1 MLVTRPSLAASKY
14 AFRRDDKVIIDGI
27 AYRLYDRSDD
37 RYDFAPINGGVAQSF
52 SHARMVHLVSLGK
65 VEHHRGALTPEGAR
79 ETALVEEQQ
88 VANRTPKE
96 HARAEYRDA
105 AVQAFLVFLRDV
117 PEKYKKYIPVF
128 GKPRKTHESVD
139 LWLPHIKDVA
149 ATIYSEASDGKKR
162 DGNPG
167 KMSETP
173 NLSVSSLLRWERA
186 YRKNKLRGLYDREKE
201 RGPRDRRMSIDEIAL
216 ISFVVNGYLNDLK
229 PSKEKIFEDVQIA
242 FKAENRKRAEAE
254 NRKGAEEE
262 PPLPPLI
269 TPSRETVR
277 RAINKL
283 DPFQCT
289 LAREGLEEA
298 RKKHAPVGQGL
309 DLTRP
314 LQRVEMDVWQVDLMT
329 LMTDSGLL
337 TCLTPDEKLLLGLNG
352 DTKRWRQSVA
362 ICATTRCIVGM
373 RLSRTPRVDCSIATL
388 EMVLQDKGVWSDAVG
403 ALTPWHMAGCPE
415 LIVADNGNEFIPFE
429 FRGVCHDL
437 GIRTENPPAGV
448 PHLRPFVERVFG
460 ILATK
465 LMPRLTGRTF
475 SNIIEKGDYD
485 PAGRAALTA
494 DDFCA
499 ALIRWVVDVYHRTPH
514 PELDG
519 ETPLNC
525 WNRLTALYGVGLPP
539 DLRRRRLAC
548 GVRDTRVVQNDG
560 ITFFGAQYHNEG
572 LGRWALHA
580 HDRTVNVR
588 WYPEDI
594 GAIAVEIDGTWIEV
608 PSVLKCFNGVKAQ
621 VWRAAA
627 SQLRAAAAMQREFDE
642 DVIHAA
648 LSEIDRINRDA
659 MNRIGLLTNDWSPE
673 RIKREEDNLF
683 LWMRCRADE
692 KGSREK
698 TAADFIGE
706 ELPTG
711 TMAAATV
718 QNPKTDCPSQPVS
731 APRKTKESTPQGKT
745 APAKQRPRN
754 QAGWGRAKK

>member
-1 MLVTRPSLAASKY
+1 MLLTHPSLAASKY

-27 AYRLYDRSDD
+27 GYRLYDQSDD
-37 RYDFAPINGGVAQSF
+37 RYDFAPTDGGVAQSY
-52 SHARMVHLVSLGK
+52 SHAQMVHLVSLGK

-79 ETALVEEQQ
+79 ETALVEEEQ

-96 HARAEYRDA
+96 TARAEYREA
-105 AVQAFLVFLRDV
+105 AVQAFLVFLNDV
-117 PEKYKKYIPVF
+117 PEEYRKYVPVF
-128 GKPRKTHESVD
+128 GKPLKTHASVE
-139 LWLPHIKDVA
+139 LWLPYIREFA
-149 ATIYSEASDGKKR
+149 ATIYSEASDGSKR
-162 DGNPG
+162 FGKPG
-167 KMSETP
+167 KMVETP
-173 NLSVSSLLRWERA
+173 NFSVSSLLRWERSH
-186 YRKNKLRGLYDREKE
+186 RNKGLRGLYDREKE
-201 RGPRDRRMSIDEIAL
+201 RGYRDRRMTIDQIAL
-216 ISFVVNGYLNDLK
+216 LSFVVNGYMNDLK
-229 PSKEKIFEDVQIA
+229 PSKEKIYTDVRKA
-242 FKAENRKRAEAE
+242 FKAENGKRAEE
-254 NRKGAEEE
+254 S
-262 PPLPPLI
+262 PPRPPMV

-283 DPFQCT
+283 DPFHCT
-289 LAREGLEEA
+289 LTREGLEET
-298 RKKHAPVGQGL
+298 RKTHAPVGRGL

-314 LQRVEMDVWQVDLMT
+314 LQRVEIDVWHVDLMT
-329 LMTDSGLL
+329 LMSDSGLL
-337 TCLTPDEKLLLGLNG
+337 TYLTDEEKLLLGLDG
-352 DTKRWRQSVA
+352 KTSRWRLSLA

-373 RLSRTPRVDCSIATL
+373 RLSRTARVDCSVATL
-388 EMVLQDKGVWSDAVG
+388 EMILQDKGVWSDAVG

-415 LIVADNGNEFIPFE
+415 LIVADNGNEFIPFA
-429 FRGVCHDL
+429 FRAVCHDL
-437 GIRTENPPAGV
+437 GIRTENPPAGT
-448 PHLRPFVERVFG
+448 PHLRPFVERVLG
-460 ILATK
+460 TISTN

-475 SNIIEKGDYD
+475 SDIITKGSYD

-514 PELDG
+514 PNLKNY

-560 ITFFGAQYHNEG
+560 ITFFGVQYHSEE
-572 LGRWALHA
+572 LGRWALHT

-594 GAIAVEIDGTWIEV
+594 GAIAVEINGTWIEV

-627 SQLRAAAAMQREFDE
+627 SQLRASAAMQREFDE
-642 DVIHAA
+642 DVIYAA
-648 LSEIDRINRDA
+648 LSDIDGINRDA

-683 LWMRCRADE
+683 LWVRCQANEEQPRETSAD
-692 KGSREK
+692 
-698 TAADFIGE
+698 DFFGE
-706 ELPTG
+706 ELPTA
-711 TMAAATV
+711 TMVAPTV
-718 QNPKTDCPSQPVS
+718 HDQETDCLPEPISARHKTTEPSV
-731 APRKTKESTPQGKT
+731 QGKT
-745 APAKQRPRN
+745 PPAKQRPRN